1 MESMSS
7 FNRINHS
14 LCVVLSREDFSY
26 VRNIQMRTLWT
37 MTQICVNHT
46 IIQTVEH
53 LVSSM
58 NCLAVKR
65 FILEKLY
72 VLPQINVCGF
82 LQFSTHIVSI
92 WVVRHTLARL
102 AFKSYFC
109 KVEIPHQSPY
119 PSALIA

>member
-1 MESMSS
+1 MSS

-14 LCVVLSREDFSY
+14 LCVVLSRDDFSY

-37 MTQICVNHT
+37 MTQICVNQT
-46 IIQTVEH
+46 IQTVEH

-65 FILEKLY
+65 LILEKLY
-72 VLPQINVCGF
+72 FRKYTYVEF
-82 LQFSTHIVSI
+82 LQFSAHIVSI